1 MQAENFFMEYSEN
14 EIHLHGIKRTV
25 ASLQT
30 KYQKASIVDT
40 HNYGRTLFLDDRVQ
54 SSERD
59 SFIYHEALVHP
70 PMLLHPG
77 PKRVMVVGGGEGE
90 TLRTVLEHPTVER
103 AVMCDIDGELVK
115 LCAKHLPEWSGGAFR
130 DRRTKVVI
138 DDARGWLQRTRERF
152 DAIIIDLPEPMEG
165 GPAIKLYTREF
176 YRLVHARLTEH
187 GMITL
192 QAGTTK
198 PGDTGMLGSIVW
210 TIGSAFPVTAVYQ
223 VNVPSFG
230 LPWGLVFASKGID
243 PMTYSAAQI
252 DKLIAI
258 RRLRKLKFYDGV
270 AHQGMFALPRFLRQ
284 DMCRRHPV
292 ITDRKALVTSFK

>member
-1 MQAENFFMEYSEN
+1 MKAQNFYLEYSED
-14 EIHLHGIKRTV
+14 EIHLHGIKRIV

-30 KYQKASIVDT
+30 KYQKATIVDT
-40 HNYGRTLFLDDRVQ
+40 YNYGRTLFLDDRVQ

-77 PKRVMVVGGGEGE
+77 PRRVMVVGGGEGE
-90 TLRTVLEHPTVER
+90 TLRKVLEHPTVER

-115 LCAKHLPEWSGGAFR
+115 LCAKHLPQWSGGAFR

-138 DDARGWLQRTRERF
+138 DDARAWLQRTREKF
-152 DAIIIDLPEPMEG
+152 DAIIIDLPEPVEG

-176 YRLVHARLTEH
+176 YRLVHQRLSDH
-187 GMITL
+187 GIITL

-198 PGDTGMLGSIVW
+198 PGDTGMLGSIAW
-210 TIGSAFPVTAVYQ
+210 TIGTSFPVVSVYQ

-230 LPWGLVFASKGID
+230 LPWGLIFASKGID
-243 PMTYSAAQI
+243 PLTYSAAQI
-252 DKLIAI
+252 DKLIAL
-258 RRLRKLKFYDGV
+258 RGLRKLRFYDGV
-270 AHQGMFALPRFLRQ
+270 THQGMFALPRFLRQ
-284 DMCRRHPV
+284 DLCRRHPV
-292 ITDRKALVTSFK
+292 ITDRQALVAKFK